1 MITSKKNIM
10 KKSRFDISK
19 LKGYPGRMRD
29 WLLERH
35 IPYRLVFII
44 MGIASTVWF
53 LVRVIPKP
61 SRATYPCMKV
71 AAPFMSG
78 FVGYLLAVGG
88 LTALS
93 RKLKSRLINVRFGA
107 ALMLLAGVVI
117 VMAITPAGNQQ
128 AALKMGPDDGPNQP
142 MGVAKG
148 IFPGRV
154 VWVWN
159 PDATNEKFEHN
170 DFATYDWYF
179 SAHNN
184 NPEVIA
190 KMFRDGIIR
199 LTGEKNARSAWE
211 SVFRY
216 FNLNRHNQKRG
227 YQAGEKI
234 FIKINQGQSRW
245 VLSQKDKDNGFYVP
259 KTLEENEMRRASNF
273 VPTEQ
278 GPYVVL
284 EVLRELINEAGIP
297 QENISIGDPMCPIWG
312 HNYEVW
318 AKEFPNVKYLD
329 KNTTNFGRTLIK
341 VTPEPVLFYSDKTI
355 TDKLYDVIVEA
366 DYLINM
372 TNLKSHMIAGVSLT
386 AKSHFGNIGRPTA
399 GHLHYSHPANRRGG
413 RYENTGYRKYRV
425 FVDLMGSK
433 YLGQNTLIWIVEG
446 LFGGGASEI
455 KGPVKYFMA
464 PFNNDWSNS
473 IFMSLDPVA
482 IESVGYDFLRTEWNG
497 ERKHDPVNNDSE
509 FQPNING
516 VDDYMH
522 QAADRANWPEG
533 IIYDPDNSGTPVPV
547 LGVHEHWNNP
557 IDKQY
562 SRNLGTGN
570 GIELVSIPEGLVKNV
585 SAKKGRGD

>member
-1 MITSKKNIM
+1 MKN
-10 KKSRFDISK
+10 KRFDISK
-19 LKGYPGRMRD
+19 LKGTPGRMRD
-29 WLLERH
+29 WLQRKH
-35 IPYRLVFII
+35 VPYKVIFTV
-44 MGIASTVWF
+44 MGIASTIWF
-53 LVRVIPKP
+53 LIRVIPKP

-93 RKLKSRLINVRFGA
+93 RKLKTRFLNVRVGA
-107 ALMLLAGVVI
+107 SVMLLAGVVL
-117 VMAITPAGNQQ
+117 VMAVTPADNQQ
-128 AALKMGPDDGPNQP
+128 PELKMGPDDGPNQP
-142 MGVAKG
+142 IGEAKG

-184 NPEVIA
+184 NPEVIG
-190 KMFRDGIIR
+190 KMFRDGILR
-199 LTGEKNARSAWE
+199 LTGENNAKKAWE

-216 FNLNRHNQKRG
+216 FNLNKHNQKRG
-227 YQAGEKI
+227 YQPGEKI

-245 VLSQKDKDNGFYVP
+245 VLVQKDKDNGFYLP
-259 KTLEENEMRRASNF
+259 RTLDENEKRRANNF

-284 EVLRELINEAGIP
+284 EVLRELINEAGVP

-318 AKEFPNVKYLD
+318 AKEFPNVKYID
-329 KNTTNFGRTLIK
+329 KNTTSFGRSLIK
-341 VTPEPVLFYSDKTI
+341 LTEEPVLFYSDKT
-355 TDKLYDVIVEA
+355 TSDKLYDVIVEA

-372 TNLKSHMIAGVSLT
+372 TNLKSHMIAGISLT
-386 AKSHFGNIGRPTA
+386 AKSHFGNVGRPTA

-455 KGPVKYFMA
+455 KGPVKYFMP

-482 IESVGYDFLRTEWNG
+482 IESVGYDFLRAEWNG
-497 ERKHDPVNNDSE
+497 QRKHDPVNNDSE
-509 FQPNING
+509 FHPNING

-522 QAADRANWPEG
+522 QAASPANWPEG
-533 IIYDPDNSGTPVPV
+533 IIYDPDNSGKPVPV

-557 IDKQY
+557 VDKQY

-570 GIELVSIPEGLVKNV
+570 GIELVSIPEELVKNV
-585 SAKKGRGD
+585 AGKKGRGE

>member
-1 MITSKKNIM
+1 M
-10 KKSRFDISK
+10 KFDIFK
-19 LKGYPGRMRD
+19 LKGKLGLLRD
-29 WLLERH
+29 WLTSHH
-35 IPYRLVFII
+35 IPYRLIFIV

-61 SRATYPCMKV
+61 SRAGYPCMQV

-78 FVGYLLAVGG
+78 FVTYLLAVFG
-88 LTALS
+88 LTVVS
-93 RKLKSRLINVRFGA
+93 RKLNRKINVRFGA
-107 ALMLLAGVVI
+107 AAMLLTGVI
-117 VMAITPAGNQQ
+117 IAMAVTPSGDTQTATQT
-128 AALKMGPDDGPNQP
+128 APLKMGPDDGPNQP
-142 MGVAKG
+142 MGEAKG

-184 NPEVIA
+184 NPEVIG
-190 KMFRDGIIR
+190 KMFRDGITK
-199 LTGEKNARSAWE
+199 LTGEKNAKKAWE
-211 SVFRY
+211 SVFRL
-216 FNLNRHNQKRG
+216 FNSNKHNQKRG

-245 VLSQKDKDNGFYVP
+245 VLVQKDKDNGFYLP
-259 KTLEENEMRRASNF
+259 KTLEANEQRRTSNF

-318 AKEFPNVKYLD
+318 SKEFPNVKYLD
-329 KNTTNFGRTLIK
+329 KNTTKFGRTLVK
-341 VTPEPVLFYSDKTI
+341 VSEKELVFYSDKKI
-355 TDKLYDVIVEA
+355 TDKLYDVIEQA

-372 TNLKSHMIAGVSLT
+372 TNLKSHMIAGISLT
-386 AKSHFGNIGRPTA
+386 AKSHFGDIGRPTA
-399 GHLHYSHPANRRGG
+399 GHLHYSHPANGRGG
-413 RYENTGYRKYRV
+413 KYPNSGYRKYRV

-446 LFGGGASEI
+446 LFGGGSSEI

-473 IFMSLDPVA
+473 VFMSLDPVA

-497 ERKHDPVNNDSE
+497 KRKHDAVNNESE
-509 FQPNING
+509 FQANING

-522 QAADRANWPEG
+522 QAADPANWPEG
-533 IIYDPDNSGTPVPV
+533 ITYDPDKTGKPIPV
-547 LGVHEHWNNP
+547 LGVHEHWNNEV
-557 IDKQY
+557 DKQY
-562 SRNLGTGN
+562 TRNLGTGN
-570 GIELVSIPEGLVKNV
+570 GIELVSIPENLVKSV
-585 SAKKGRGD
+585 KRR